1 MTDSTKTMVV
11 DDDFLISELFS
22 MQLQSMGVEVCGTA
36 ASACEAIELAR
47 ECQPRLVLMD
57 VRLGG
62 RTDGIAAAAA
72 IYSAVGSRIL
82 YITGSREPAVQA
94 RIASVHPAP
103 VLFKPIRFD
112 QLKKAVFQALGNL
125 PSTPP
130 GAAGI

>member
-1 MTDSTKTMVV
+1 M
-11 DDDFLISELFS
+11 
-22 MQLQSMGVEVCGTA
+22 A
-36 ASACEAIELAR
+36 
-47 ECQPRLVLMD
+47 LVLGL
-57 VRLGG
+57 RLLNGSLG
-62 RTDGIAAAAA
+62 LNVALAVLLLTPEVYLPLRRAAAQFHSSSDGIAAAAA